1 MPIYFFFSDAHLG
14 APNRDDETL
23 RQRRVIEFLEYVK
36 QHGAGLF
43 IVGDLF
49 DFWFEYRHAIP
60 NRNFAVLAKLHELR
74 AAGLPIDYV
83 AGNHDLWMGDFLR
96 NEVGLALH
104 ENHITRELCGQRC
117 YIIHGDGVAKNDG
130 GYRLMKR
137 IFKSPFNINL
147 YRWVHPDV
155 GIPLAKLVSH
165 TSRSV
170 KDNPNT
176 WERDYREY
184 AEARFAEGHEVVIM
198 GHTHKP
204 LVEALGEKLFINL
217 GDWME
222 HFTYCR
228 FDEQGPQLLRWPE
241 QQPHFTNQPK
251 LRRERKTSV
260 AVLS

>member
-1 MPIYFFFSDAHLG
+1 MAVYFFFSDAHLG
-14 APNRDDETL
+14 APNREDEGL
-23 RQRRVIEFLEYVK
+23 RQQRVIAFLDYAK

-74 AAGLPIDYV
+74 AAGLPVDYI

-96 NEVGLALH
+96 REVGLTLH
-104 ENHITRELCGQRC
+104 ENHVARNLCGRAC

-137 IFKSPFNINL
+137 IFKHPVNIKL
-147 YRWVHPDV
+147 YRWLHPDV

-165 TSRSV
+165 TSRAV

-184 AEARFAEGHEVVIM
+184 AEARFAEGHEIVIM

-204 LVEALGEKLFINL
+204 LYETAGKKTFVNL
-217 GDWME
+217 GDWMA

-228 FDEQGPQLLRWPE
+228 LDEQGPQLLVWPE
-241 QQPHFTNQPK
+241 QKAYFAKIGTPEENAPAAAF
-251 LRRERKTSV
+251 V
-260 AVLS
+260 